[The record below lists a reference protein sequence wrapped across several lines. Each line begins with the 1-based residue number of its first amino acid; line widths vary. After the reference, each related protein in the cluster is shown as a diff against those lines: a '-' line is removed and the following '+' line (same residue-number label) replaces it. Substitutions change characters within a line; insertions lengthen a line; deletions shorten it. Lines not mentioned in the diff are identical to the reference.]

1 MLIKKILLSLL
12 ILIAATSAAQ
22 AAEQKAEPSFA
33 ERKANLSE
41 ISAIRVGYGAGTIR
55 IVVDMTKKVDF
66 TESYVENP
74 SRIIIDLKNSW
85 LSPTVQREI
94 ELKSLAAKKI
104 RVAQFNPTT
113 VRLVIESMA
122 EIKPFH
128 LDGGPKGHRFII
140 DVGNADFKPNPE
152 VNNSKPNDNAELK
165 AKQDAELK
173 AKQDAELKARQDAEL
188 KARQD
193 AELKAKQDAELKAR
207 QDAELKAR
215 QDAELKARQDAELK
229 ARQDAEL
236 KARQDAE
243 LKAKQDAELKAK
255 QEAELKAQQ
264 DAELKARQ
272 DAELKAQQEAELKA
286 QQERE
291 RELERREQELARR
304 EQELKEQ
311 QERELKEKQ
320 ERELKE
326 KQERELKAKQERERE
341 LEKREKELEKR
352 EKELKEK
359 QERELKKQQEREK
372 KEKLE
377 REIKEQRERE
387 KALKEKEKQERRD
400 KKNKD
405 KKDDSDDKS
414 KEVDTPFTELEEDLD
429 KITALEG
436 KKIVIDPGHGGN
448 DAGAIGP
455 TGVMEKNVTLKVSLE
470 LKRMLEA
477 EGAEVILTRETD
489 RTVSEKGAKASD
501 IEELGARC
509 DVANRNKADIFI
521 SIHADSFTRPEARG
535 TTGYYYSKSTTGRG
549 QKLADC
555 IRRNL
560 VEQLGTP
567 SRGTQP
573 CNFYV
578 VKHTDM
584 PATLIELGF
593 ISNKEEEKLLDSKE
607 GVKKAAQG
615 ILDGIEDYFG

>member
-1 MLIKKILLSLL
+1 MIRKILLSLL

-22 AAEQKAEPSFA
+22 AAEHQRSEPNFS
-33 ERKANLSE
+33 ERKATLAEVSN
-41 ISAIRVGYGAGTIR
+41 IRVGYGAGTIR

-74 SRIIIDLKNSW
+74 SRIIINLKDSW
-85 LSPTVQREI
+85 LNPTVKREI

-104 RVAQFNPTT
+104 RVAQFDPST
-113 VRLVIESMA
+113 VRIVIESMA

-140 DVGNADFKPNPE
+140 DIGNAEFKPSPEAPNPDDAALKQKQE
-152 VNNSKPNDNAELK
+152 AELKAKQEAELK

-173 AKQDAELKARQDAEL
+173 AK
-188 KARQD
+188 
-193 AELKAKQDAELKAR
+193 
-207 QDAELKAR
+207 
-215 QDAELKARQDAELK
+215 
-229 ARQDAEL
+229 
-236 KARQDAE
+236 QDAE

-255 QEAELKAQQ
+255 QEAELKAKQ
-264 DAELKARQ
+264 DAELKA
-272 DAELKAQQEAELKA
+272 KQEAELKA

-291 RELERREQELARR
+291 RELERRERELEQREREIKEQEERELR
-304 EQELKEQ
+304 EQK
-311 QERELKEKQ
+311 ERELKEKQ

-326 KQERELKAKQERERE
+326 QQEREKE

-359 QERELKKQQEREK
+359 QERELKKKQEREL
-372 KEKLE
+372 KEKRE

-387 KALKEKEKQERRD
+387 KALKEKEKQEQRE
-400 KKNKD
+400 KKEREKREKE
-405 KKDDSDDKS
+405 KKEKEDEKTS
-414 KEVDTPFTELEEDLD
+414 EVDEPFKGLEDDLGN
-429 KITALEG
+429 ITALKG

-455 TGVMEKNVTLKVSLE
+455 TGVMEKNVTLNVSRE
-470 LKRMLEA
+470 LKKLLEA
-477 EGAEVILTRETD
+477 EGATVILTREGDT
-489 RTVSEKGAKASD
+489 TVSEKGAKASD

-509 DVANRNKADIFI
+509 AVANRVGADIFI

-535 TTGYYYSKSTTGRG
+535 TTGYYYGKSTSGKG

-578 VKHTDM
+578 VKNTDM

-593 ISNKEEEKLLDSKE
+593 ISNKEEEKLLNSKE
-607 GVKKAAQG
+607 GVQKAAQG
-615 ILDGIEDYFG
+615 IFDGIEDYFG

>member
-1 MLIKKILLSLL
+1 MIRKILLSLL

-22 AAEQKAEPSFA
+22 AAEQNFS
-33 ERKANLSE
+33 ERKANLAEVSG
-41 ISAIRVGYGAGTIR
+41 IRVGYGAGTIR
-55 IVVDMTKKVDF
+55 IVVDVSKKVQF
-66 TESYVENP
+66 VESYAENP
-74 SRIIIDLKNSW
+74 SRMIIDLKNSW
-85 LSPTVQREI
+85 LSPTVKREI

-104 RVAQFNPTT
+104 RVAQFNDST
-113 VRLVIESMA
+113 VRIVIETMA
-122 EIKPFH
+122 ETKPFH
-128 LDGGPKGHRFII
+128 LDGGAKGHRLVI
-140 DVGNADFKPNPE
+140 DVGNEDFKPNPE
-152 VNNSKPNDNAELK
+152 ANKPNADALKQQQERELK
-165 AKQDAELK
+165 EKQERELK
-173 AKQDAELKARQDAEL
+173 ERQERELKEQHER
-188 KARQD
+188 
-193 AELKAKQDAELKAR
+193 
-207 QDAELKAR
+207 
-215 QDAELKARQDAELK
+215 
-229 ARQDAEL
+229 
-236 KARQDAE
+236 
-243 LKAKQDAELKAK
+243 
-255 QEAELKAQQ
+255 
-264 DAELKARQ
+264 
-272 DAELKAQQEAELKA
+272 ELKA

-291 RELERREQELARR
+291 REIARREQELAQR
-304 EQELKEQ
+304 ERELKEQ

-326 KQERELKAKQERERE
+326 QQERELKERQERERELARRERE
-341 LEKREKELEKR
+341 LEKREQELKERE
-352 EKELKEK
+352 EKELKKQQERELKEKEK
-359 QERELKKQQEREK
+359 QERELKKQQEREL
-372 KEKLE
+372 KEKRE
-377 REIKEQRERE
+377 RDIKEQRERE

-405 KKDDSDDKS
+405 KNKDKAETEDEKTS
-414 KEVDTPFTELEEDLD
+414 EVDEPFKGLENDLGD
-429 KITALEG
+429 ITALSG

-455 TGVMEKNVTLKVSLE
+455 TGVMEKTVTLNVARE
-470 LKRMLEA
+470 LRKLLEA
-477 EGAEVILTRETD
+477 EGAQVIMTREGDT
-489 RTVSEKGAKASD
+489 TVSAKGAKASD

-509 DVANRNKADIFI
+509 EVANRIGADIFI

-535 TTGYYYSKSTTGRG
+535 TTGYYYSKSTSGRG

-593 ISNKEEEKLLDSKE
+593 ISNKDEEKLLASDE

>member
-165 AKQDAELK
+165 AK
-173 AKQDAELKARQDAEL
+173 QDAEL

>member
-1 MLIKKILLSLL
+1 LLIRKILLSLL

-22 AAEQKAEPSFA
+22 AAEQKAEPSFS
-33 ERKANLSE
+33 ERKANLAE
-41 ISAIRVGYGAGTIR
+41 VSAIRVGYGAGTIR

-85 LSPTVQREI
+85 LSPTTQREI

-104 RVAQFNPTT
+104 RVAQFDPST

-122 EIKPFH
+122 EIKTFH

-140 DVGNADFKPNPE
+140 DVGNADFKPNQE
-152 VNNSKPNDNAELK
+152 VNSSKPTDNAELK
-165 AKQDAELK
+165 AQQEAELK
-173 AKQDAELKARQDAEL
+173 AQQEAELKAQQEAELKARQDAEL
-188 KARQD
+188 RTQQEAELRARQE
-193 AELKAKQDAELKAR
+193 AELKARQEAELKARQEAELKAR
-207 QDAELKAR
+207 QD
-215 QDAELKARQDAELK
+215 
-229 ARQDAEL
+229 
-236 KARQDAE
+236 
-243 LKAKQDAELKAK
+243 
-255 QEAELKAQQ
+255 
-264 DAELKARQ
+264 
-272 DAELKAQQEAELKA
+272 AELKA

-291 RELERREQELARR
+291 RELERRERELEQRERELKEQQER
-304 EQELKEQ
+304 ELKEQ
-311 QERELKEKQ
+311 QERELKEK
-320 ERELKE
+320 R
-326 KQERELKAKQERERE
+326 ERELKARQERERE

-405 KKDDSDDKS
+405 KQEKQDDSDDKS
-414 KEVDTPFTELEEDLD
+414 KETNEQFKELDEELDT
-429 KITALEG
+429 ITALEG

-455 TGVMEKNVTLKVSLE
+455 TGVMEKNVTLNVALE

-489 RTVSEKGAKASD
+489 RTVSPKGAAASD

-509 DVANRNKADIFI
+509 DVANQNRADIFI
-521 SIHADSFTRPEARG
+521 SIHADAFTRPEARG
-535 TTGYYYSKSTTGRG
+535 TTGYYYSKSTSGRG

-560 VEQLGTP
+560 VEQLGTS